1 MIVVTAHHSAHENV
15 ESVVSHIRE
24 RGLSAQLNEGVERT
38 VIGLMG
44 EDYEELQDELAI
56 MPGVIE
62 DFRISKPYKLA
73 SREFHD
79 TDTIVHIG
87 ESRVTIGAGHFT
99 VFARPCSRE
108 IEKQTAAMAKA
119 VKKTGARVLVSRSS
133 HRRLPTASKVCSK
146 TD

>member
-1 MIVVTAHHSAHENV
+1 V

-24 RGLSAQLNEGVERT
+24 RELSAQLNEGVERT
-38 VIGLMG
+38 AIGLLG
-44 EDYEELQDELAI
+44 EVYEELQDELTI

-87 ESRVTIGAGHFT
+87 ESKVPIGAGHFT
-99 VFARPCSRE
+99 IFARPCARE
-108 IEKQTAAMAKA
+108 SKEQTVATAKA
-119 VKKTGARVLVSRSS
+119 VKEAGGQGTTRWRIQATDVSLQLQGYVRK
-133 HRRLPTASKVCSK
+133 RTEYTVICS
-146 TD
+146 